1 MSLQLPARCQLDP
14 QFRKGHT
21 CDGHRALDTPVS
33 LLGTG
38 QVGFL
43 QVHAGPGGRDGVSIC
58 SHRPAFTCL
67 LRNRDA
73 PQTVRRIL
81 FLGSKTSGGGCIQEP
96 AQFGTWGKKSSKS
109 LERKKNKGGNRNSRP
124 RLGRT
129 YVQTLV
135 SRLLEAGSQRDP
147 CGSRGPCTQ
156 EVPGSAA
163 GKTWGLQRP
172 VPGLAT
178 GPSGTAWNPD
188 TPPGQLHTLL
198 GTPHSDLGSV
208 CCFCVLCPS
217 LALGDPSG
225 PVWPPTAP
233 LERVQQLLPSPL

>member
-1 MSLQLPARCQLDP
+1 MGSGWSSEQRGRALGPWRLVDGALLGGGRSGHTTRRPGGRSAPSAQLQVASTHDKHTTGGQSGLSLQLPARCQLDP

-67 LRNRDA
+67 LRNHDA

-96 AQFGTWGKKSSKS
+96 AQFGTWGKKK
-109 LERKKNKGGNRNSRP
+109 
-124 RLGRT
+124 
-129 YVQTLV
+129 
-135 SRLLEAGSQRDP
+135 
-147 CGSRGPCTQ
+147 
-156 EVPGSAA
+156 
-163 GKTWGLQRP
+163 
-172 VPGLAT
+172 
-178 GPSGTAWNPD
+178 
-188 TPPGQLHTLL
+188 
-198 GTPHSDLGSV
+198 
-208 CCFCVLCPS
+208 
-217 LALGDPSG
+217 
-225 PVWPPTAP
+225 
-233 LERVQQLLPSPL
+233 